1 MRLLPQRLRR
11 PAPFDPEE
19 VKRDGW
25 REQGVLA
32 VSVDDQ
38 RLTWPERELVR
49 TARCT
54 KSLWAHAPSEL
65 EVQPWVTKKTWTAA

>member
-1 MRLLPQRLRR
+1 MRWHPKGYGGEWR
-11 PAPFDPEE
+11 AVDD

-32 VSVDDQ
+32 VSVEDD

-49 TARCT
+49 QTGYYGKRE
-54 KSLWAHAPSEL
+54 SEVAPHG
-65 EVQPWVTKKTWTAA
+65 